1 MAGDTVR
8 DSFRT
13 RLETHRATASIPWTI
28 IDVINTS
35 EQPAPPAA
43 NAASTAQGHL
53 EIEFVG
59 GTERQY
65 TFGAPGSNFHQEQGQ
80 VTIRVVTRLR
90 AGTTVR
96 DLAETYAEALRNL
109 FRSDRFSAGSR
120 SIRITGTAPMGGGF
134 DEGGAWIETFAL
146 AYEVFNVG

>member
-8 DSFRT
+8 DAFRS
-13 RLETHRATASIPWTI
+13 RLETHRTTAAIPWLI
-28 IDVINTS
+28 VDVLNTA

-43 NAASTAQGHL
+43 NAANSAQGHI

-65 TFGAPGSNFHQEQGQ
+65 TFGAPLSNLHQESGQ
-80 VTIRVVTRLR
+80 VTIRLVTRLR

-96 DLAETYAEALRNL
+96 DLAETYAQALRNL

-120 SIRITGTAPMGGGF
+120 SVRITGTAPMGGGF
-134 DEGGAWIETFAL
+134 DEGGAWVETLAL